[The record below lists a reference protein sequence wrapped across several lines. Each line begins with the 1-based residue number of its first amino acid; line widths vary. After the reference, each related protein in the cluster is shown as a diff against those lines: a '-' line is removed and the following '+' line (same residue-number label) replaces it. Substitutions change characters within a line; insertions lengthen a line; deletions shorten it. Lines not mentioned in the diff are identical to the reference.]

1 MEIYFY
7 KTSSELKAINKEC
20 ELIERKECSLI
31 NDTDRTNPS
40 LTIDKSLINSNIIF
54 IPSFGRWY
62 NLASVERVNN
72 NWVRA
77 NYHVDLLMSFKDEL
91 LEKSFLINRQES
103 NLNPYLIDNMQSSG
117 AEKEILIAK
126 FEGGILNNSNTL
138 TNNYVL
144 EVAGA

>member
-7 KTSSELKAINKEC
+7 KTSSDLKELNKDC
-20 ELIERKECSLI
+20 ELIEHKECSLI

-40 LTIDKSLINSNIIF
+40 LIIDKSLINSNIIF

-62 NLASVERVNN
+62 NLASVERMNN

-91 LEKSFLINRQES
+91 LEKYFLINRQES
-103 NLNPYLIDNMQSSG
+103 NLNPYLIDNMQSC
-117 AEKEILIAK
+117 ATEKEILIAK
-126 FEGGILNNSNTL
+126 FDGGILNNSNTL

>member
-7 KTSSELKAINKEC
+7 KTSSELKELNKDC
-20 ELIERKECSLI
+20 ELIEHKECSLI

-40 LTIDKSLINSNIIF
+40 LIIDKSLINSNIIF

-62 NLASVERVNN
+62 NLTSVERTNN

-77 NYHVDLLMSFKDEL
+77 HYHVDLLMTFKDEL
-91 LEKSFLINRQES
+91 LEKYFLINRQES
-103 NLNPYLIDNMQSSG
+103 NLNPYLIDNMQSSS

-126 FEGGILNNSNTL
+126 FDGGILNNSNTL

-144 EVAGA
+144 EVAGS

>member
-7 KTSSELKAINKEC
+7 KTSSELKEINKDC

-62 NLASVERVNN
+62 NLASVERLNN
-72 NWVRA
+72 NWNKLEEEISNHIA
-77 NYHVDLLMSFKDEL
+77 LCTDITLNDILDLMQELKGVD
-91 LEKSFLINRQES
+91 
-103 NLNPYLIDNMQSSG
+103 
-117 AEKEILIAK
+117 KE
-126 FEGGILNNSNTL
+126 
-138 TNNYVL
+138 
-144 EVAGA
+144 

>member
-7 KTSSELKAINKEC
+7 KTSSELKEVNKDC

-31 NDTDRTNPS
+31 NETDRTNPS
-40 LTIDKSLINSNIIF
+40 LIIDKSLINSNIIF

-62 NLASVERVNN
+62 NLASVERTNN

-77 NYHVDLLMSFKDEL
+77 NYHVDLLMTFKDEL
-91 LEKSFLINRQES
+91 LEKYFLINRQES
-103 NLNPYLIDNMQSSG
+103 NLNPYLIDNMQSC
-117 AEKEILIAK
+117 AVEKEILIAK
-126 FEGGILNNSNTL
+126 FDGGILNNSNTL

>member
-7 KTSSELKAINKEC
+7 KTSSELKEVNKDC

-31 NDTDRTNPS
+31 NETDRTNPS
-40 LTIDKSLINSNIIF
+40 LIIDKSLINSNIIF

-62 NLASVERVNN
+62 NLASVERTNN

-91 LEKSFLINRQES
+91 LEKYFLINRQES
-103 NLNPYLIDNMQSSG
+103 NLNPYLIDNMQSC
-117 AEKEILIAK
+117 AVEKEILIAK
-126 FEGGILNNSNTL
+126 FDGGILNNSNTL

>member
-7 KTSSELKAINKEC
+7 KTSSELKEINKDC

-40 LTIDKSLINSNIIF
+40 LTIDKTLINSNIIF

-62 NLASVERVNN
+62 NLASVERTNN

-91 LEKSFLINRQES
+91 LEKHFLINRQES
-103 NLNPYLIDNMQSSG
+103 NLNPYLVDNMQSCG

-126 FEGGILNNSNTL
+126 FDGGILNNSNTL

>member
-7 KTSSELKAINKEC
+7 KTSSELKAINKDC

-40 LTIDKSLINSNIIF
+40 LIIDKSLINSNIIF

-62 NLASVERVNN
+62 NLASVERTNN

-77 NYHVDLLMSFKDEL
+77 NYHVDLLLSFKDEL
-91 LEKSFLINRQES
+91 LEKYFLINRQES
-103 NLNPYLIDNMQSSG
+103 NLNPYLIDNM
-117 AEKEILIAK
+117 
-126 FEGGILNNSNTL
+126 
-138 TNNYVL
+138 
-144 EVAGA
+144 